1 VMVSKLGGLTTF
13 EALATRLPIIGDIT
27 TRPMPQETSTA
38 ELISRNNAG
47 ILLKR
52 AGDIVP
58 SVRQLLANPAE
69 HAAMRLAAAR
79 LAIPDATR
87 RVVDEIT
94 RTLDRQ
100 PTHLN
105 PEPGII

>member
-1 VMVSKLGGLTTF
+1 
-13 EALATRLPIIGDIT
+13 
-27 TRPMPQETSTA
+27 MPQEMSTA

-47 ILLKR
+47 VLLRK

-58 SVRQLLANPAE
+58 IVRQMLANPAE

-94 RTLDRQ
+94 RKLDPQ
-100 PTHLN
+100 PASLN